1 MKNLRYNDAGFPT
14 PTCGASTSTT
24 TVGASMST
32 GVCISASSGV
42 FSIAAEPV
50 GPIPI
55 VGSGDSVIITRS
67 GYQLEGMAGKL

>member
-1 MKNLRYNDAGFPT
+1 
-14 PTCGASTSTT
+14 
-24 TVGASMST
+24 MST